1 MLDRSWSSSFN
12 EHTIMKTFKQF
23 MENLS
28 KTPKMYGKQSG
39 SYDSFIRDQDQKT
52 KENTLFKK
60 MTGFK
65 LPLDL
70 VKNKTIVKSA

>member
-1 MLDRSWSSSFN
+1 M
-12 EHTIMKTFKQF
+12 ITFRQF

-39 SYDSFIRDQDQKT
+39 SYDSFIRDQGQKAR
-52 KENTLFKK
+52 ENMLFKK
-60 MTGFK
+60 MTGFQ

-70 VKNKTIVKSA
+70 VKKKSNSKVA

>member
-1 MLDRSWSSSFN
+1 M
-12 EHTIMKTFKQF
+12 ITFKQF

-39 SYDSFIRDQDQKT
+39 SYDSFIRDQGQKAR
-52 KENTLFKK
+52 ENMLFKK
-60 MTGFK
+60 MTGFQ

-70 VKNKTIVKSA
+70 VKKKSNSKVA

>member
-1 MLDRSWSSSFN
+1 M
-12 EHTIMKTFKQF
+12 ITFKQF

-28 KTPKMYGKQSG
+28 KTPKMYGKQTG
-39 SYDSFIRDQDQKT
+39 SYDQFIRDLGQKQ
-52 KENTLFKK
+52 KENMLFKK

-70 VKNKTIVKSA
+70 VKKKTNSNVA